1 MRIHAPQWTSTLR
14 QYLRISGSA
23 SGRQVDF
30 LLAEKKG
37 AFAYL
42 WEFACHYRSATKP
55 LILSGLVAGTTGL
68 EPATSAVTGQR
79 SNQLSYV
86 PKSCR
91 STTWTDVIE

>member
-1 MRIHAPQWTSTLR
+1 MRIHAPQWTSTLK
-14 QYLRISGSA
+14 
-23 SGRQVDF
+23 VDF

-68 EPATSAVTGQR
+68 EPATSAVTAQR
-79 SNQLSYV
+79 RAVTY
-86 PKSCR
+86 
-91 STTWTDVIE
+91 